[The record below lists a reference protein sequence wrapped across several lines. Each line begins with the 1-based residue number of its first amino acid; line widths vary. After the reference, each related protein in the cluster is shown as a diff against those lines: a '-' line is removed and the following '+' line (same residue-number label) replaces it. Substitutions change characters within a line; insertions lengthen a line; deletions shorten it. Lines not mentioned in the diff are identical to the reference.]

1 MLESFAR
8 FALGQVGA
16 VILQEPAD
24 VPEVETRLQT
34 VYDQLAERFYELVAY
49 LPLILVAA
57 LVVLAFW
64 WLARVIG
71 RRERLYQRL
80 SANRFVQDLL
90 RQVVKGAV
98 LLTGVLLA
106 LEILQAT
113 ALVGAV
119 LGAAGVAGIA
129 IGFAFK
135 DLVENYVASILLSLR
150 HPFGPGDHVVIGSH
164 EGKVIR
170 LTSRATILITLD
182 GNHLRIP
189 NADVFKGTILNY
201 STNPL
206 RRFQFSVG
214 VGVEEGLSRV
224 REIALGV
231 LDEMEGVIDDPEPT
245 VLIEQ
250 LGDST
255 VNLVCRGWVD
265 QRAVDFNKV
274 RSEAIR
280 LVKERFDDQGIS
292 MPEPTY
298 RVQMLEQGAAEPTV
312 EHAPEP
318 LITGDIS
325 VERHLDEQ
333 IAVERA
339 GEEDLLDEGHVT
351 E

>member
-1 MLESFAR
+1 
-8 FALGQVGA
+8 
-16 VILQEPAD
+16 
-24 VPEVETRLQT
+24 
-34 VYDQLAERFYELVAY
+34 
-49 LPLILVAA
+49 
-57 LVVLAFW
+57 
-64 WLARVIG
+64 LARIAG
-71 RRERLYQRL
+71 RRERFFGRL
-80 SANRFVQDLL
+80 TSNRFLQDLL
-90 RQVVKGAV
+90 RQVVKGSV
-98 LLTGVLLA
+98 LLAGVLLA

-129 IGFAFK
+129 VGFAFK
-135 DLVENYVASILLSLR
+135 DLVENYVASILLSVR
-150 HPFGPGDHVVIGSH
+150 HPFGPGDHVVIDAH
-164 EGKVIR
+164 EGKVVR

-201 STNPL
+201 STNPK

-214 VGVEEGLSRV
+214 VGVEEGLTRA
-224 REIALGV
+224 RETALSV
-231 LDEMEGVIDDPEPT
+231 LDAMDGVIADPEPS
-245 VLIEQ
+245 VLVDQ

-255 VNLVCRGWVD
+255 VNVICRGWVD
-265 QRAVDFNKV
+265 QRDVDFFKV

-280 LVKERFDDQGIS
+280 LVKERFDDDGIT

-298 RVQMLEQGAAEPTV
+298 RVQMVERGPAAAAERETA
-312 EHAPEP
+312 APMV
-318 LITGDIS
+318 TGDIS

-339 GEEDLLDEGHVT
+339 GEEDMLDEGRVT